1 MASSHIGLQT
11 WIQAFQMIDKDEYKT
26 EPTRKKNHGCKD
38 IKLACKKIKA
48 LH

>member
-26 EPTRKKNHGCKD
+26 EPTKK
-38 IKLACKKIKA
+38 KKTMDAKI
-48 LH
+48 LS